1 MKGVICRF
9 NHLGWAGEAESSEPR
24 SCFGSKEEM
33 GIVSFDLLK
42 TREGFDLRC
51 SNWHQNG
58 LEPDNGGDVPEDNH
72 GFERTCE
79 WRERGLSASFAHSH
93 LP

>member
-51 SNWHQNG
+51 SN
-58 LEPDNGGDVPEDNH
+58 
-72 GFERTCE
+72 
-79 WRERGLSASFAHSH
+79 
-93 LP
+93 